1 MNSKYKVGDKVKIRD
16 GLEDGEMYGNV
27 VFVYGMKKHKEI
39 TISRI
44 EIKDEE
50 ALYVSD
56 NNYYYTE
63 EMIEGLV
70 SNNKYKVGDRV
81 KVKGDLVVGER
92 YGGTMFASGMKG
104 YREITIRSL
113 ETRIDGKCVY
123 ISEEDRYCYTD
134 EMIEGLALN
143 NKYNIGDRVRIKE
156 NLVVG
161 KYYGSNS
168 FVENMKPYEEITIKK
183 VLFYDGNI
191 EYISE
196 ENYYYY
202 TDEMIEGL
210 IEEEKGDVDMK
221 TRLNII
227 EAGNM
232 PVGTRFRLFDKE
244 GNEENLI
251 AEVVESKDNTSNK
264 FLAWDGNYEAPLT
277 LADTNV
283 NCYFEVIIDDEKDEW
298 EKVDFM
304 TAVKHHYDNGTVRW
318 GKGDNEVIYDGYKST
333 YFEPLSGRKQDGIS
347 SYKIMHG
354 SWWIKAE

>member
-123 ISEEDRYCYTD
+123 ISEEDRYC
-134 EMIEGLALN
+134 
-143 NKYNIGDRVRIKE
+143 
-156 NLVVG
+156 
-161 KYYGSNS
+161 
-168 FVENMKPYEEITIKK
+168 
-183 VLFYDGNI
+183 
-191 EYISE
+191 
-196 ENYYYY
+196 Y